1 VIIGDLTK
9 KERRREGNRERQ
21 RERERERER
30 ERRDRKKGENEE
42 KTRGSLSRSFD
53 ARSLAR
59 SLLQPRAGKS
69 T

>member
-1 VIIGDLTK
+1 VTSRRKREEGREIGKDK
-9 KERRREGNRERQ
+9 
-21 RERERERER
+21 ERERERER